1 MLGKL
6 LAMIKKHIVFL
17 LIILFSLG
25 GVSAYAQKK
34 DGDTTPRKYRKLKTK
49 EAKFAAAKAYYDKG
63 LYLSAADLFERV
75 YPLYMG
81 SEQGDSILF
90 LFADCYYRNGDYL
103 MAAFHFNDFT
113 RKYPFSPRTEEAAF
127 LAAKAH
133 YMNVPGY
140 NLDQTDAQ
148 LAKEGLE
155 TFLESYP
162 QSRYSNEC
170 NAMLD
175 TIRDQLAHKAYAI
188 AYMYYNIGQY
198 AAAQIAFK
206 NLMKD
211 YPGSAYTEKALFN
224 LVNNCYEYAENSIPA
239 KQAERYQQA
248 VDWHRQLEAK
258 FPQSA
263 YLAES
268 GRIAEKAIQKRDHI
282 LTGK

>member
-6 LAMIKKHIVFL
+6 IAMIKKHFVFL
-17 LIILFSLG
+17 LIILFSVG
-25 GVSAYAQKK
+25 GMSAYAQKK
-34 DGDTTPRKYRKLKTK
+34 SGDTTPRKYRKLKTK
-49 EAKFAAAKAYYDKG
+49 EAKFAAAKGYYDKG
-63 LYLSAADLFERV
+63 LYLSAADLFERI

-175 TIRDQLAHKAYAI
+175 TIRDKHAIVVGEASVPMDALVGAFAVSYSNSLDEEHITKIVDAFNALAAHYEI
-188 AYMYYNIGQY
+188 TPDFIG
-198 AAAQIAFK
+198 
-206 NLMKD
+206 
-211 YPGSAYTEKALFN
+211 
-224 LVNNCYEYAENSIPA
+224 
-239 KQAERYQQA
+239 
-248 VDWHRQLEAK
+248 
-258 FPQSA
+258 
-263 YLAES
+263 
-268 GRIAEKAIQKRDHI
+268 
-282 LTGK
+282 